1 MDGESDVGD
10 GYERE
15 PPVLGGVGR
24 RPDRDRGCAITARE
38 EASDEPGTLW
48 NAPLAPSLCVKR
60 RVGRRWWT
68 MKRSD
73 GARRRRP
80 PRSVSLG
87 RWGACGGRPHGR
99 VYGDRVSR
107 VMGGVLRSTREE
119 GARLRVPPRGRGAGD
134 DQWCSPPS
142 SRASPPPPL
151 GESAR
156 ACAAHAASPP
166 SAPAPGGVGRSRR
179 GRPAGR
185 DPALAPVRAARS
197 GCRRRRTVRHPV
209 PPRFAPPGPGSRP
222 LRAGRRR
229 LLPGSCRPADT
240 APGPKRVGR
249 PWSGPAAA
257 PPPRSEPARP
267 RPDRESLR
275 PRHRSPNS
283 NRSRASLRAG
293 ASQEPPPR
301 QETHPGAPQSA
312 RSPGNPRARHLTR
325 EIVT

>member
-1 MDGESDVGD
+1 M
-10 GYERE
+10 R
-15 PPVLGGVGR
+15 
-24 RPDRDRGCAITARE
+24 
-38 EASDEPGTLW
+38 
-48 NAPLAPSLCVKR
+48 
-60 RVGRRWWT
+60 
-68 MKRSD
+68 RSD

-80 PRSVSLG
+80 PRSVSPPG

-99 VYGDRVSR
+99 VDGDRVSR

-142 SRASPPPPL
+142 SCASPLPPL

-197 GCRRRRTVRHPV
+197 GCRRRRTARHP
-209 PPRFAPPGPGSRP
+209 APPGSR
-222 LRAGRRR
+222 
-229 LLPGSCRPADT
+229 RPAGT

-249 PWSGPAAA
+249 PRSGPAAA

-267 RPDRESLR
+267 PPR
-275 PRHRSPNS
+275 PRVTAAPAIAVRTPTTPGREPHGNRHRARGRTP
-283 NRSRASLRAG
+283 A
-293 ASQEPPPR
+293 PP
-301 QETHPGAPQSA
+301 
-312 RSPGNPRARHLTR
+312 NPRDRRATHEQLNKLVNVLNPNPRDRRVTR
-325 EIVT
+325 EHVT